1 MNLGNDDL
9 YQKHDQLINLKKET
23 YEKLYQR
30 CANIIKLTSKA
41 GELICLF
48 EIPSFLFGSSYPII
62 NIKCCANYI
71 INKLTESN
79 NNICVTFVEP
89 NILFIDWRRPED
101 IQENIVPVKKVHSK
115 KSRSKKSRPKKNRH
129 VSKK

>member
-62 NIKCCANYI
+62 NIKSCANYI

-79 NNICVTFVEP
+79 NNIRVTFVEP
-89 NILFIDWRRPED
+89 NILLIDWRRPED
-101 IQENIVPVKKVHSK
+101 IQDNIIPNKKVHTK
-115 KSRSKKSRPKKNRH
+115 KSRSKKTRHTSKN
-129 VSKK
+129 K